1 MATPMNIEFKEISWS
16 DCKKIWVHHLWPGRP
31 LQTMSSMVPYGE
43 LHLHEYKV
51 DMEIYK
57 KYFPYFFGAYVDGK
71 LVGVNSGHKT
81 SETNFRS
88 RGLYVLEE
96 FRGLKASTG
105 ILQHTVDTAR
115 DLGCT
120 MCWTMP
126 REKALPAYEKVGFV
140 KISEWFPTETSESN
154 CYAERKLDE

>member
-1 MATPMNIEFKEISWS
+1 MEMATPMNIEFKEISWS

-71 LVGVNSGHKT
+71 LVGVIIQLGGQTPLNIAK
-81 SETNFRS
+81 
-88 RGLYVLEE
+88 
-96 FRGLKASTG
+96 K
-105 ILQHTVDTAR
+105 LQELTFICLMITIKPYYIFKH
-115 DLGCT
+115 
-120 MCWTMP
+120 
-126 REKALPAYEKVGFV
+126 
-140 KISEWFPTETSESN
+140 SN
-154 CYAERKLDE
+154 Q

>member
-1 MATPMNIEFKEISWS
+1 MNIEFKEISWS
-16 DCKKIWVHHLWPGRP
+16 DCKKIWVHYLWKGRKDIK
-31 LQTMSSMVPYGE
+31 TMSSMASATE
-43 LHLHEYKV
+43 I
-51 DMEIYK
+51 DMEIYN
-57 KYFPYFFGAYVDGK
+57 KYFPYFFGAYVDRK

-96 FRGLKASTG
+96 FRGSKVSTG

-140 KISEWFPTETSESN
+140 KIGEWFPTETSESN
-154 CYAERKLDE
+154 CYAEVQLNG